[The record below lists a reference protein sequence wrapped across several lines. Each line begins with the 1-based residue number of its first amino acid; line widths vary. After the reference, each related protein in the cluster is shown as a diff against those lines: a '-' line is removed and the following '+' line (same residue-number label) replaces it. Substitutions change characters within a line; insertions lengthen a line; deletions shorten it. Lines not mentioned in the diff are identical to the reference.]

1 MSKKQYI
8 LGVLLGIYCSAMM
21 ASTLPTMNA
30 DQKMVADILVYVN
43 QYRVQHGLP
52 NLTLNPILSQEA
64 THHSAD
70 MATHRMG
77 FGHDGFAQ
85 RIEHAHQKIP
95 NSQAGAENVAFN
107 YKTAKIVVDGWMNS
121 WGHKRNILG
130 HYNLTGIG
138 IVRDSAGKPYF
149 TQMFLNA

>member
-1 MSKKQYI
+1 MGKKRYI
-8 LGVLLGIYCSAMM
+8 LWVLLGIYCGIIL
-21 ASTLPTMNA
+21 ASSHVATGT
-30 DQKMVADILVYVN
+30 DEKMVADILGYVN
-43 QYRVQHGLP
+43 QYRIQHGLST
-52 NLTLNPILSQEA
+52 LTLNTVLSQEA
-64 THHSAD
+64 TYHSAD
-70 MATHRMG
+70 MAKHRLG

-85 RIEHAHQKIP
+85 RIANAHQKIP

-121 WGHKRNILG
+121 SGHKRNILG

-149 TQMFLNA
+149 TQIFLKV